1 MRTPDG
7 MKMAIHSAP
16 ESQLIADL
24 PENDSRRVTIHS
36 YTPAVR
42 EKWDQFVAA
51 QPGGSPFHLIG
62 WKHVLEKTF
71 GFQAAYS
78 YAERGGEISAIVPL
92 FRISNW
98 VVGKALIA
106 APLGVYGG
114 ICAADA
120 ESDEALLE
128 HVKRLAES
136 EQVDYLELRN
146 RSGEL
151 LDGFH
156 PNDLY
161 VTFTTQLTNSDA
173 NMKGLPKGTRYMIRK
188 GEKANLTSRIG
199 YDQLGAFYDL
209 FANSMRRLGTP
220 VFPPQLFKNIAE
232 EFGDLSHLM
241 VVYHGEMPVSG
252 MLSFLFNGVSMPY
265 YMGASPEA
273 PALAA
278 NNFLYW
284 RLMEDATERGMKSF
298 DFGRSKRGTG
308 VYDFKSKWNTK
319 IEPLKYQV
327 YLVRRKTAPNFSPV
341 NPKFQVATRVWQK
354 LPLWLTRQVGPHV
367 VRWFP

>member
-1 MRTPDG
+1 
-7 MKMAIHSAP
+7 MAIHSAS
-16 ESQLIADL
+16 ESQLVAD
-24 PENDSRRVTIHS
+24 PPDKVSRHISIHS
-36 YTPAVR
+36 YSPAIR
-42 EKWDQFVAA
+42 EKWDQFVGA
-51 QPGGSPFHLIG
+51 QASGSPFHLIA
-62 WKHVLEKTF
+62 WKHALEKTF
-71 GFQAAYS
+71 GFQAAYF
-78 YAERGGEISAIVPL
+78 YAERGGEISAVLPL
-92 FRISNW
+92 FRIANW

-120 ESDEALLE
+120 ESDQALLD
-128 HVKRLAES
+128 HVKKLAES

-151 LDGFH
+151 LAGFH

-161 VTFTTQLTNSDA
+161 VTFTTQLTDSDA

-188 GEKANLTSRIG
+188 GEKAGLTARMG
-199 YDQLGAFYDL
+199 FDQLDEFYDL

-220 VFPPQLFKNIAE
+220 VFPAALFKNIAQ
-232 EFGDLSHLM
+232 EFGELTNLM
-241 VVYHGEMPVSG
+241 VVYNGHRPVAG

-273 PALAA
+273 PGLAA

-284 RLMEDATERGMKSF
+284 RLMEDATQRGMSTF

-341 NPKFQVATRVWQK
+341 NPKFQMATRVWQK